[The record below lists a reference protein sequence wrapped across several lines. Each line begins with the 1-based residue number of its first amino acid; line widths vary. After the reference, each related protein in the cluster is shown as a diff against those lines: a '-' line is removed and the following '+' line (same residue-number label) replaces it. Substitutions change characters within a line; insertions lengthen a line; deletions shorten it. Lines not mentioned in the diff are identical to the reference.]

1 MNGFKDIYVMGDHG
15 GGQPELKAAVDEAE
29 ANPKFSSAGVHVYYI
44 NDFYQKTHDD
54 VDMYMYEHKLPIA
67 GHGAMMETSEML
79 YEQPVAGHA
88 RSADLQDGPVRSDRP
103 DAGAVEGRARRA

>member
-1 MNGFKDIYVMGDHG
+1 M
-15 GGQPELKAAVDEAE
+15 
-29 ANPKFSSAGVHVYYI
+29 HVYYI

-79 YEQPVAGHA
+79 YFEPGDGRLRAA
-88 RSADLQDGPVRSDRP
+88 ELQDR
-103 DAGAVEGRARRA
+103 